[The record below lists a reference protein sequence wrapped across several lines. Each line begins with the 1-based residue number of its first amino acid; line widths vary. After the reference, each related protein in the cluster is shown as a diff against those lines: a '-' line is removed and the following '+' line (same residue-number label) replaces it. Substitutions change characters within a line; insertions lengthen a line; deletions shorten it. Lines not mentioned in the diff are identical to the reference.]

1 MPAGSEGLGSGEAPR
16 GLEGKL
22 CPRDLVTPESFP
34 GFAPLSICFTCS
46 SLFSA
51 VQYSAGACSC
61 LHTEGDRRETRG
73 VHQSTSTGSVCPLC
87 PLGEPNA
94 SHPPAANTSTRGH
107 STRGS
112 CAVTALASSCLKA
125 QVFPSFGMTQGDGGQ
140 GLGGEGGGLRV
151 AAGTSAGSRAAP
163 SRGKRSLRTRPAE
176 PRKNPRE
183 GCLDFLLAFV
193 SLQTWGSDT
202 AEVTPRPTCVLPTI
216 ASYDV
221 FCLQLMKN
229 V

>member
-1 MPAGSEGLGSGEAPR
+1 M
-16 GLEGKL
+16 EGKL
-22 CPRDLVTPESFP
+22 CPRDLVTPESSP
-34 GFAPLSICFTCS
+34 DLAPLSICFTCLS
-46 SLFSA
+46 VFSA
-51 VQYSAGACSC
+51 VLYSAGACCC
-61 LHTEGDRRETRG
+61 LHTERDGRETRG
-73 VHQSTSTGSVCPLC
+73 VHQSGSAGSVCLLC
-87 PLGEPNA
+87 LLGEPNA

-112 CAVTALASSCLKA
+112 CDVTALASSCLTA
-125 QVFPSFGMTQGDGGQ
+125 QVFPSFGITQGDGGQ
-140 GLGGEGGGLRV
+140 GLGGGGRLRA

-163 SRGKRSLRTRPAE
+163 IRGKRSLRTRLAG

-216 ASYDV
+216 AS
-221 FCLQLMKN
+221 
-229 V
+229 

>member
-22 CPRDLVTPESFP
+22 CPQDLVTPESFP
-34 GFAPLSICFTCS
+34 GLAPLSICFTCS
-46 SLFSA
+46 SDFSA

-73 VHQSTSTGSVCPLC
+73 VHQSTSSGSVCPLC

-125 QVFPSFGMTQGDGGQ
+125 QVFPSFGITQGDDGQ
-140 GLGGEGGGLRV
+140 GLGVGGGG
-151 AAGTSAGSRAAP
+151 AQ
-163 SRGKRSLRTRPAE
+163 SRGRDERRKPRSAE
-176 PRKNPRE
+176 PREAQPAHKTSGAPEKPQGRLPR
-183 GCLDFLLAFV
+183 FLV
-193 SLQTWGSDT
+193 SFRFPSDLG
-202 AEVTPRPTCVLPTI
+202 V
-216 ASYDV
+216 
-221 FCLQLMKN
+221 
-229 V
+229 